1 MTKAF
6 QDKVPVIHDSCFI
19 AETAV
24 VIGEVSVEE
33 EGNIWYNTV
42 VRGDVEPIVIGKR
55 TNVQDQCMVH
65 TSSGFPTTLGDDVT
79 IGHGAI
85 IHGCTIESNVLVGMG
100 AIVLD
105 GAHIESNVMVGAGA
119 LVAPGKRIP
128 SGVLVMGSPAKVVRD
143 LTEEEISNI
152 SKSAAGYVRLSS
164 HHKTK

>member
-6 QDKVPVIHDSCFI
+6 QNKVPVIHDSCFI

-55 TNVQDQCMVH
+55 SNVQDQCMVH